1 MSYFLGRGS
10 RRQAPAQ
17 GPLDRSATCSLLAP
31 APPSPARATPHP
43 PHVHPDVA
51 WNPRLTPQAPPA
63 TPTPRGSHL
72 TPLSSPARGSTYL
85 VVCMFY
91 GPGSVA
97 KPGTS
102 CGKSSVLFNLD
113 SVPSATALSHSSA
126 ISGKRVPPAPL
137 THPRL
142 EIQNQ

>member
-17 GPLDRSATCSLLAP
+17 GPLDRSVTCSLLAP

-51 WNPRLTPQAPPA
+51 WNPRLTPRAPPA

-72 TPLSSPARGSTYL
+72 TPLSSPARRGTYL
-85 VVCMFY
+85 VVCVFY

-113 SVPSATALSHSSA
+113 SVPSALSHSSA

-137 THPRL
+137 TPPRL